1 MALLKPFVMYN
12 NPPYSGGSLRVL
24 REDDFIKADVIQ
36 RDPHPLNKTFLGR
49 YGIISM
55 PETLILG
62 KGSFLHEGILYEG
75 KNSRIHFDVSIP
87 TFSRYTAEHLKQIHL
102 YYNIIININYFIF
115 FDKSDD
121 PGPIINIISPRKG
134 RFVEWKVKLNN
145 PPSHLKSV
153 PYRMGI
159 AENLKREMESDKFQ
173 YEGKTYKKYP
183 THSDIIMI
191 DTDSEDV
198 FDKNTLAY
206 KLICCIQS
214 LKNLD
219 KDLHPNLYYQYE
231 IIAHKYRDYV

>member
-36 RDPHPLNKTFLGR
+36 RDPHPLNKTFLGH

-62 KGSFLHEGILYEG
+62 QGAFFHEGIKYECG
-75 KNSRIHFDVSIP
+75 KSYPFVDVFFP
-87 TFSRYTAEHLKQIHL
+87 TFSRYTAEQLEEINL
-102 YYNIIININYFIF
+102 YYHITIKVNYFVC
-115 FDKSDD
+115 FDQSDD
-121 PGPIINIISPRKG
+121 PG
-134 RFVEWKVKLNN
+134 FVSCTIYAASGQEPTYKLKLNN
-145 PPSHLKSV
+145 PPSHLKSS
-153 PYRMGI
+153 YY
-159 AENLKREMESDKFQ
+159 NLGQPRNVELELDRFYYNNK
-173 YEGKTYKKYP
+173 YYKKYP
-183 THSDIIMI
+183 NRSHIYMI
-191 DTDSEDV
+191 DTNYSYV
-198 FDKNTLAY
+198 KSTLAY

-231 IIAHKYRDYV
+231 IIAHKYRD

>member
-1 MALLKPFVMYN
+1 MALLKPIVEFN
-12 NPPYSGGSLRVL
+12 NPPYTRSSHGTLRKGDL
-24 REDDFIKADVIQ
+24 IKADVIQ
-36 RDPHPLNKTFLGR
+36 RDPNPLNKTFLG
-49 YGIISM
+49 YNGILSM

-75 KNSRIHFDVSIP
+75 KKSGIDFDVSIP
-87 TFSRYTAEHLKQIHL
+87 TFSRYTAEHLKQIHF
-102 YYNIIININYFIF
+102 YYNVIININYFIF
-115 FDKSDD
+115 FDESDD
-121 PGPIINIISPRKG
+121 PGPILNIISNRKG

-183 THSDIIMI
+183 THSEIIMV
-191 DTDSEDV
+191 DTDSDDV

-206 KLICCIQS
+206 MLYCAIGRVRNRS
-214 LKNLD
+214 T
-219 KDLHPNLYYQYE
+219 DLHPNLYYQYE
-231 IIAHKYRDYV
+231 IIAHKYRD